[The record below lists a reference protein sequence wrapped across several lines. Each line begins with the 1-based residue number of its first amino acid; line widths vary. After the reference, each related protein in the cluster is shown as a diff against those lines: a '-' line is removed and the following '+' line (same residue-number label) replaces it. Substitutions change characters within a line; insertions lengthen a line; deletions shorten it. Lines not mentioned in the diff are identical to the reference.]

1 MENNQVMNKN
11 QWNQEVILWNSQ
23 WNLSTLGY
31 HGSWWTNPMSILS
44 AAPRSKALTSWLWR
58 KKVKSLSRFL
68 LSATPWPAA
77 CQAPPSRGFSR
88 PEYWSGLPFPPP
100 GDLPDPGIRAR
111 SPTLQTLFYCLSH
124 TCCDLLMPKVK
135 IAQRHSP
142 WPARPWWPLSFLSHL
157 QPLQNSLLPLLAHFL
172 LPAQSWDR
180 PNGQPLSLPSYEFLI
195 KELTHSELHSTRP
208 PAIHLLLLLG
218 AHYQGQPICA
228 QTTEPR
234 QAPPLPRLLHQLPS
248 PLLPAGHPQL
258 KRTLLVYLSYTHD
271 MPAKTEEVDL
281 IHFLLGQHYEDSSS
295 CIQRK
300 QQLFLGEDASAAY
313 LQLAT
318 AGSLLPAASSPRPP
332 PRPSGASHS

>member
-44 AAPRSKALTSWLWR
+44 AASRSKALTSWLWR

-135 IAQRHSP
+135 IAQHHSP
-142 WPARPWWPLSFLSHL
+142 WPAPPWWPLSFLSHL
-157 QPLQNSLLPLLAHFL
+157 QPLPKFL
-172 LPAQSWDR
+172 TSTP
-180 PNGQPLSLPSYEFLI
+180 GPLSPPGPELGSSQRAASQPALLWIFDQRTYPFRASQHPSSSHPPPSASWRPLPGPAHLGSDDRASTGHPRSQGCCTNCLPHFYQRA
-195 KELTHSELHSTRP
+195 THS
-208 PAIHLLLLLG
+208 
-218 AHYQGQPICA
+218 
-228 QTTEPR
+228 
-234 QAPPLPRLLHQLPS
+234 
-248 PLLPAGHPQL
+248 
-258 KRTLLVYLSYTHD
+258 
-271 MPAKTEEVDL
+271 
-281 IHFLLGQHYEDSSS
+281 
-295 CIQRK
+295 
-300 QQLFLGEDASAAY
+300 
-313 LQLAT
+313 
-318 AGSLLPAASSPRPP
+318 
-332 PRPSGASHS
+332 